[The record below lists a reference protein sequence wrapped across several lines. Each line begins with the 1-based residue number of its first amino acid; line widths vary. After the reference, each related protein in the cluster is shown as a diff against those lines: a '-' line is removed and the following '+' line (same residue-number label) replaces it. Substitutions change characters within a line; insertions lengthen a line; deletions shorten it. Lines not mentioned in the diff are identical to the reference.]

1 MQKDAMTRSN
11 QSYFNQNHR
20 PVYFQIDF
28 PADFECQ
35 QKSYKSA
42 LKNRRLEKIS
52 PMLIAFTSK
61 KLSYYLFA
69 LPGTVIPFS
78 RENVLK
84 IMPKINSS
92 VKMVS

>member
-1 MQKDAMTRSN
+1 MHQEAMTRSN
-11 QSYFNQNHR
+11 QLYCTQNHR
-20 PVYFQIDF
+20 PVYFHIDF

-42 LKNRRLEKIS
+42 LKNRRLEKIC

-61 KLSYYLFA
+61 KLSYFLFA

-78 RENVLK
+78 SENVLK
-84 IMPKINSS
+84 MMPKINSS